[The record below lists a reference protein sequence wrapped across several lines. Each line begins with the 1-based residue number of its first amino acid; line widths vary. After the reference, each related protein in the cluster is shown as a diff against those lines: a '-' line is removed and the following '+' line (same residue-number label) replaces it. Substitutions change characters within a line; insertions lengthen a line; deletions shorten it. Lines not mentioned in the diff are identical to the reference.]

1 MSFVEK
7 IQYKD
12 DFLSEKNIN
21 QNISIL
27 WGKALPIFMHRKYLQ
42 DRFTRKY
49 DKKDVVVALEYYISI
64 IASGYFGGKEPQF
77 KVKNINETQK
87 GNFK

>member
-7 IQYKD
+7 VQYKD
-12 DFLSEKNIN
+12 EFLNEENIN

-49 DKKDVVVALEYYISI
+49 D
-64 IASGYFGGKEPQF
+64 
-77 KVKNINETQK
+77 
-87 GNFK
+87 

>member
-12 DFLSEKNIN
+12 DFLSEENIN

-27 WGKALPIFMHRKYLQ
+27 WGK
-42 DRFTRKY
+42 
-49 DKKDVVVALEYYISI
+49 SI
-64 IASGYFGGKEPQF
+64 A
-77 KVKNINETQK
+77 NIYA
-87 GNFK
+87 

>member
-21 QNISIL
+21 SKHKHIMGKSIANIY
-27 WGKALPIFMHRKYLQ
+27 A
-42 DRFTRKY
+42 
-49 DKKDVVVALEYYISI
+49 
-64 IASGYFGGKEPQF
+64 
-77 KVKNINETQK
+77 
-87 GNFK
+87 